1 MKKLTNKVIAI
12 LLIITL
18 VGISFVSDVVFATN
32 LVLMNVA
39 EQTEVSNQVNEND
52 EKNIIESG
60 VNTSAET
67 TSGTNISTKTT
78 SNPTENTAG
87 TSTETTGEEID
98 FLANINGSNNVVA
111 DINQELVVNFKI
123 HVKKS
128 GYLKDVH
135 IDLSDGNYVIS
146 RTVDEINEKVK
157 LENPNISKTKLIKA
171 INGNVI
177 YLNEIDEGDTLEI
190 NIPIKYNKAEMAVA
204 DDYNKESKA
213 VLKGTYVNS
222 RVKGREI
229 EETVTQRIQW
239 KANAESTINQKLVR
253 YLKYNERTIVSFEIT
268 EGIKENKI
276 PAMKKEINI
285 TVPKLNE
292 ELPAHV
298 IATGENAEQ
307 QYNDGILTI
316 TKESKP
322 NEQGRY
328 NYETEDKYTVTYIYN
343 NQTESAVI
351 ETMGEVK
358 TTTIAGTE
366 LTAQTEKNQYEVNA
380 EVGSIVGLQVGIP
393 QEINKG
399 YMYTNLNRK
408 ENKLDTNYN
417 EVYRINIGYAEL
429 TDKIK
434 VTEDRTTLNDENG
447 NVLADINNEIKT
459 KKVSVAKDELTTT
472 LGEEG
477 RIIVRNENEEVIG
490 ELNKDVQEL
499 NIEANKLTFETS
511 KPVKEGD
518 IRINLE
524 KQILGDADLIKE
536 TLKQIK
542 ELSSDV
548 IVSGYNEDRE
558 ISKSTIKGTIG
569 LTNPSSKGSVETNID
584 TLSTVTKNENVVFNI
599 VLDRTDI
606 GDALYTNPA
615 VRITLPSQVSNIEVT
630 SAKVVYDEELNAGDI
645 QVNGNEIIIQLQ
657 GTQTQY
663 NTLETTKGTL
673 IRVVTNLGL
682 DYLLP
687 SSIENVKVELYNEA
701 TEELNTVEKQVKI
714 VAPNDFI
721 RTHEITID
729 DESRQAID
737 NDVDTIKIKANESAK
752 TMQVSGQVINN
763 LGYTAE
769 GFSILGRLPFEG
781 NKTIGGQDLGST
793 INASLASPI
802 EVEGLEGAIVYYSS
816 NGEETLEGSN
826 WTIEPISN
834 AKSFKIKSNAGL
846 NDKQLVRFKYSV
858 TIPENL
864 EYEKVGKFN
873 YGIYYN
879 NNAQNGKTTNLIE
892 AKALGFET
900 GIAPTIRAGVIALDT
915 NEGYTIN
922 DGDSVKE
929 GQYITYRVK
938 VANIGDFDINNIVIK
953 ATLPE
958 GISLVRQYGYN
969 ENTPGDFVT
978 TSTKE
983 LTQEVGTIAGGQSE
997 TYEFTAQVSQVMSS
1011 LSEEEKDAK
1020 SILGVNFDI
1029 TSDTMENRIGTT
1041 FSVKNNNGGLN
1052 LKLATDNNYL
1062 IDLNEEISYKIKLAN
1077 SNNDNKDDVNV
1088 RLELPEGI
1096 KYTGIDSTLKN
1107 KVKYDERSNTVNINL
1122 GTLNSLANHE
1132 IRIQAVNVSNKSQ
1145 ELTTR
1150 AVTTCRGIEEE
1161 TKSNIVKFLNESG
1174 TQNIKASQTVNNVKN
1189 VTDSDEIEFY
1199 IDITNEGSRER
1210 KVVIEDEIQQEL
1222 AVDEYVTTINGNI
1235 VDQGATNYIRS
1246 IATISAGDTAK
1257 ITIKAKAYPKEQ
1269 GTIVNITNKPT
1280 ITTEND
1286 EIVDINA
1293 VYVNATGTAQEQTD
1307 ELVEEGTL
1315 ESSEIS
1321 EELQTHKISGKVW
1334 FDENKNGKKD
1344 LNENGM
1350 QGIVVQLYDVK
1361 NNQVAKDSEDNDLT
1375 MTTNN
1380 IGEYSF
1386 LNLKQEE
1393 YIVVAKYEN
1402 VEYEVTNYKADEVEE
1417 SINSDFVNAKLGN
1430 DEVAA
1435 TDNVKTIETNTYN
1448 IDLGLIKREQFNL
1461 GLEESI
1467 SKITIATEKNGT
1479 RVIGYDT
1486 SEADLNLSND
1496 ELKNST
1502 ILVEYNM
1509 KISNNGNV
1517 AGYAKSIM
1525 NHIPKGIVFNSE
1537 INPDW
1542 YLSKDGNLYT
1552 TDLGD
1557 DIIQPGESKDI
1568 KLVLTKQLN
1577 DGQMGLMRVRSEI
1590 DKTYNEKGIEPISAL
1605 TGNYKN
1611 ISASDVV
1618 ILKQSEVSI
1627 VVVIGMS
1634 IVIIGLIGIAGYEI
1648 KKRYIDKLYEHE
1660 DLNL

>member
-32 LVLMNVA
+32 LVLGNVD
-39 EQTEVSNQVNEND
+39 EQTEVSNEVNENA

-60 VNTSAET
+60 ANTSAGT

-78 SNPTENTAG
+78 SNSTENTNG

-98 FLANINGSNNVVA
+98 FLANISGSNNVVA
-111 DINQELVVNFKI
+111 DVTQELVVNFKI

-146 RTVDEINEKVK
+146 RTVDEINEKAK

-285 TVPKLNE
+285 TVPKLNG

-606 GDALYTNPA
+606 GDALYTNPV
-615 VRITLPSQVSNIEVT
+615 VRITLPSQITNIEVT
-630 SAKVVYDEELNAGDI
+630 SAKVVYDEELNAEDI

-721 RTHEITID
+721 RTHEITIN

-879 NNAQNGKTTNLIE
+879 NDTQNEKTTNLIE
-892 AKALGFET
+892 AKTLGFET
-900 GIAPTIRAGVIALDT
+900 GMESSLKMSVKALDT
-915 NEGYTIN
+915 NEGYEIPE
-922 DGDSVKE
+922 DGDVRE
-929 GQYITYRVK
+929 GQYITYRITVL
-938 VANIGDFDINNIVIK
+938 NTGTQDIDEAIITAVLPDGITLIK
-953 ATLPE
+953 PE
-958 GISLVRQYGYN
+958 TNTENKILNYKESSSRILMQGIRDLKG
-969 ENTPGDFVT
+969 NT
-978 TSTKE
+978 
-983 LTQEVGTIAGGQSE
+983 SE
-997 TYEFTAQVSQVMSS
+997 TYEFTSKIDDVLPRDGSNRILTAGFVLSS
-1011 LSEEEKDAK
+1011 EKIEGNQINK
-1020 SILGVNFDI
+1020 TYSLKNTSGYVGIKL
-1029 TSDTMENRIGTT
+1029 TSDALSPVDGNEEVNYIAT
-1041 FSVKNNNGGLN
+1041 VKNS
-1052 LKLATDNNYL
+1052 NY
-1062 IDLNEEISYKIKLAN
+1062 DDKTNANVKIKLPQNVIYKNINEEFKN
-1077 SNNDNKDDVNV
+1077 S
-1088 RLELPEGI
+1088 
-1096 KYTGIDSTLKN
+1096 
-1107 KVKYDERSNTVNINL
+1107 VKYDEENNELMIGL
-1122 GTLNSLANHE
+1122 GTLKGKDEKE
-1132 IRIQAVNVSNKSQ
+1132 IKINTINQNYDIQN
-1145 ELTTR
+1145 L
-1150 AVTTCRGIEEE
+1150 E
-1161 TKSNIVKFLNESG
+1161 TNAEFSCDGLDGVIKSNPVQYYVEPSSAVINAVQTVSSN
-1174 TQNIKASQTVNNVKN
+1174 NIKDNE
-1189 VTDSDEIEFY
+1189 EIEFY
-1199 IDITNEGSRER
+1199 TDIINNGTVDR
-1210 KVVIEDEIQQEL
+1210 VIEFNDDLPKEL
-1222 AVDEYVTTINGNI
+1222 DAVEYKVIIGGKKVDSGKSNNIKQKITLPVNGSCRVIIKAEPYFLENEESVLIKNEPIILNGDGAIIKLNPTELTIYNSNIAGNNLEENKQMSISGNI
-1235 VDQGATNYIRS
+1235 WLDA
-1246 IATISAGDTAK
+1246 
-1257 ITIKAKAYPKEQ
+1257 
-1269 GTIVNITNKPT
+1269 
-1280 ITTEND
+1280 
-1286 EIVDINA
+1286 
-1293 VYVNATGTAQEQTD
+1293 
-1307 ELVEEGTL
+1307 
-1315 ESSEIS
+1315 
-1321 EELQTHKISGKVW
+1321 
-1334 FDENKNGKKD
+1334 NKNGVKD
-1344 LNENGM
+1344 VNENVFKDM
-1350 QGIVVQLYDVK
+1350 SLKLYDINYNQMVK
-1361 NNQVAKDSEDNDLT
+1361 DENNEDIIQFTNEYGGYKFDNVKPGNYSVVAFY
-1375 MTTNN
+1375 NN
-1380 IGEYSF
+1380 I
-1386 LNLKQEE
+1386 
-1393 YIVVAKYEN
+1393 
-1402 VEYEVTNYKADEVEE
+1402 EYEITEYKLSETDESV
-1417 SINSDFVNAKLGN
+1417 NSKFATASLDNN
-1430 DEVAA
+1430 EVAA
-1435 TDNVKTIETNTYN
+1435 TDSIIIDNSSV
-1448 IDLGLIKREQFNL
+1448 IDLNL
-1461 GLEESI
+1461 GLVQKNIFNMGISQKVAKISI
-1467 SKITIATEKNGT
+1467 TDKSNNIRTI
-1479 RVIGYDT
+1479 
-1486 SEADLNLSND
+1486 EADANDVDVELNDS
-1496 ELKNST
+1496 EMEQS
-1502 ILVEYNM
+1502 IVIIEYDIEVTNY
-1509 KISNNGNV
+1509 GNV
-1517 AGYAKSIM
+1517 DGEVKQIV
-1525 NHIPKGIVFNSE
+1525 NHMPKGMIFNSE
-1537 INPDW
+1537 LNPDW
-1542 YLSKDGNLYT
+1542 YLAQDGNLYSNSLR
-1552 TDLGD
+1552 DINILPGD
-1557 DIIQPGESKDI
+1557 SQNL
-1568 KLVLTKQLN
+1568 KLVLTKDATN
-1577 DGQMGLMRVRSEI
+1577 GNIGIIRGRSEI
-1590 DKTYNEKGIEPISAL
+1590 EDQINEKGIEPISAL
-1605 TGNYKN
+1605 LPNYENTIASN
-1611 ISASDVV
+1611 IV
-1618 ILKQSEVSI
+1618 IKQKSSVRVI
-1627 VVVIGMS
+1627 VVIGLS
-1634 IVIIGLIGIAGYEI
+1634 IGLLALIGLAVYEI
-1648 KKRYIDKLYEHE
+1648 KKHYIDKMYNYE
-1660 DLNL
+1660 DLKF